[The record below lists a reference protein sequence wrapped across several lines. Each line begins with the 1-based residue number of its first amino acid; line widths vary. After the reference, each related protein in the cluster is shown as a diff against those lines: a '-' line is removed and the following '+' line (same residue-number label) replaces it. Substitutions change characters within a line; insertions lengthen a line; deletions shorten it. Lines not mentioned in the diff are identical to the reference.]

1 MKTYLPIAEGEIMTM
16 DHTRPTYVPE
26 QLSDLHGPIQGTV
39 TLPLIL
45 DWTPANTYD
54 LSSQNTLRRLYE
66 TVLSEAV
73 SENDVNTFVEENAL
87 KSLWPQLRLPR
98 RVRYAW
104 ETIHPELIA

>member
-1 MKTYLPIAEGEIMTM
+1 MTM

-26 QLSDLHGPIQGTV
+26 QLSDLRGPVQGTV
-39 TLPLIL
+39 TLPLLL

-66 TVLSEAV
+66 TVLSEAS
-73 SENDVNTFVEENAL
+73 SENDVIAFVDGIAL
-87 KSLWPQLRLPR
+87 KTLWPQLRLPK

-104 ETIHPELIA
+104 ETAHPELTA